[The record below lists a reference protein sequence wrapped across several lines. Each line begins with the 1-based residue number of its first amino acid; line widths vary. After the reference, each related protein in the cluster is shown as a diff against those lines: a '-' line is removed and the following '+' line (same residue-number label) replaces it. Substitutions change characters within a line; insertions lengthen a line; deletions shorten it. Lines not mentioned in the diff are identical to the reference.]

1 MSEVL
6 KDESLGLVLRGYNL
20 VPNSLLATKIGVYT
34 PEIIESILTQHPEIV
49 DHWLQ
54 KLHIEY
60 IKNKKN
66 CNFENDATACYNLG
80 VYEEFEKDLKSW
92 EEGGLLKITLPRN
105 KAIRIS
111 KYPIFSLTA

>member
-1 MSEVL
+1 MSEIL
-6 KDESLGLVLRGYNL
+6 KDESLGLVLRGYDL

-34 PEIIESILTQHPEIV
+34 PEIIENILTQHPEII
-49 DHWLQ
+49 DRWLQ

-66 CNFENDATACYNLG
+66 CNFENDPTACYNLG
-80 VYEEFEKDLKSW
+80 VYEEFERDLKSW
-92 EEGGLLKITLPRN
+92 EEGGLLKIILPRN

-111 KYPIFSLTA
+111 KHPIFSLTV